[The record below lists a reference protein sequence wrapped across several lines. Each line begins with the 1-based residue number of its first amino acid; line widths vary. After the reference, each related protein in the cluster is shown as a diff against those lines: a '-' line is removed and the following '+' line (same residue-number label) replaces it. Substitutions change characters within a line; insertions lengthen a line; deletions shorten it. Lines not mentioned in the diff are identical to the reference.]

1 MAHLFDILPIRGVT
15 LPNRIAVSPMC
26 QYSSVDGHASDWHFV
41 HLASRAVGRAGLV
54 FTEASAVLPEGR
66 ISPQDL
72 GIWSDDHIDKLAQIV
87 GFIHEQGSV
96 AGVQLAHAG
105 RKASTARPWEGGAA
119 VPVSQ
124 GGWTNVVAPCTATI
138 SFIASD
144 NYKFDVSAQRRQHS
158 FSPQTPSA
166 VGEGCLRR
174 KRMLGSYGDWL
185 IVAGLRN

>member
-1 MAHLFDILPIRGVT
+1 MKSVARFLRKIAAVQALDGLPDGQLLEAFLNSRDEAAFEALIRRHGPRVLGVC
-15 LPNRIAVSPMC
+15 R
-26 QYSSVDGHASDWHFV
+26 
-41 HLASRAVGRAGLV
+41 R
-54 FTEASAVLPEGR
+54 VLNN
-66 ISPQDL
+66 PQD
-72 GIWSDDHIDKLAQIV
+72 SEDAFQ
-87 GFIHEQGSV
+87 
-96 AGVQLAHAG
+96 A
-105 RKASTARPWEGGAA
+105 
-119 VPVSQ
+119 
-124 GGWTNVVAPCTATI
+124 CTATI